1 MNEIQS
7 GILAL
12 LPSKRKTT
20 PSGWT
25 SFNAPCCHNRGERK
39 DNRQRGGILVSS
51 NGGFQYHCFNCNFK
65 AGWSPGRL
73 LTNNTKNL
81 FKWAGMSETDI
92 SKLNLYAL
100 KIKNDQ
106 PVEKKLLSFELENR
120 PLPENCKSINDWI
133 IEGSNDESIHS
144 IINYIVSRG
153 MDVSWYPWHWCPEN
167 GYRDRVILPFYHNN
181 NIVGWTGRKIIDGKP
196 KYLTDTQPGYV
207 FNIDSQLY
215 DRKYVIVVEGQFD
228 AIAVDGVA
236 IMHNEPND
244 TQIARINSLG
254 KEVIVVP
261 DNDKAGAKMLQKAI
275 ENNWSVSLPNWGN
288 DIKDVADAVKKYG
301 RLYTLFTILHYRET
315 NTVKIQLLKK
325 KLENIKDDKT

>member
-1 MNEIQS
+1 
-7 GILAL
+7 
-12 LPSKRKTT
+12 
-20 PSGWT
+20 
-25 SFNAPCCHNRGERK
+25 
-39 DNRQRGGILVSS
+39 
-51 NGGFQYHCFNCNFK
+51 
-65 AGWSPGRL
+65 
-73 LTNNTKNL
+73 
-81 FKWAGMSETDI
+81 MSETDI

-207 FNIDSQLY
+207 FNIDTQLY